1 MTLNDLASLGSFVS
15 GLAVLVSLIYLATQ
29 VRQATKHTRAQ
40 ISQAIVDRRVDIQ
53 MHQASAELSE
63 IVMRGRRGDETM
75 TALEV
80 ARFMSWARSQ
90 FWNAEDIFLQYREG
104 MLRKEMYG
112 SFRSSM
118 VNIMRGAGMQ
128 TAWES
133 LRLSFIPDFTAFM
146 DDTGREAIVRGYFD
160 FPVVWRESVAKYQA
174 LERAAHPN
182 TTAAAAAVPGPKAAE
197 S

>member
-15 GLAVLVSLIYLATQ
+15 GVAVLVSLIYLATQ

-53 MHQASAELSE
+53 MHQASDELSE
-63 IVMRGRRGDETM
+63 IVLRGRRGDPTM
-75 TALEV
+75 TMLEV
-80 ARFMSWARSQ
+80 TRFMSWARSQ
-90 FWNAEDIFLQYREG
+90 FWEAEDTFLQYREG

-112 SFRSSM
+112 SFRNSVTNM
-118 VNIMRGAGMQ
+118 MRGAGIQ
-128 TAWES
+128 AAWGS
-133 LRLSFIPDFTAFM
+133 LRQNFIPDFTAFM
-146 DDTGREAIVRGYFD
+146 DGAARDAVERGYFD
-160 FPVVWRESVAKYQA
+160 YGVGWSNSVEKYRA
-174 LERAAHPN
+174 LEKAAHAN

>member
-1 MTLNDLASLGSFVS
+1 MTLTDLASLATLASAV
-15 GLAVLVSLIYLATQ
+15 AVLVSLIYLATQ
-29 VRQATKHTRAQ
+29 IRQATKHTRAQ

-53 MHQASAELSE
+53 MHQASAELGE
-63 IVMRGRRGDETM
+63 IVLRGRRGDETM

-90 FWNAEDIFLQYREG
+90 FWNAEDLFLQHREG

-112 SFRSSM
+112 SFRGGM

-128 TAWES
+128 TAWEA

-146 DDTGREAIVRGYFD
+146 DDAGREAIARGYFD
-160 FPVVWRESVAKYQA
+160 FPVVWSDSVEKYKA
-174 LERAAHPN
+174 LEKAAHA
-182 TTAAAAAVPGPKAAE
+182 TATEAAAPEPKAQ